1 VEAKP
6 LAGVKKKAKNE
17 GPTIFSIDES
27 ELSQRPHHGRTG
39 APRGRAPVLPY
50 HLDAVAHADR
60 EVTREV
66 EGLGYLGRPK
76 NKT

>member
-17 GPTIFSIDES
+17 GPTIGIDES
-27 ELSQRPHHGRTG
+27 GLSQRPHHGRTW
-39 APRGRAPVLPY
+39 APRGQAPVLQY
-50 HLDAVAHADR
+50 HLDAAAHADR

-66 EGLGYLGRPK
+66 EGLSYLGRPK